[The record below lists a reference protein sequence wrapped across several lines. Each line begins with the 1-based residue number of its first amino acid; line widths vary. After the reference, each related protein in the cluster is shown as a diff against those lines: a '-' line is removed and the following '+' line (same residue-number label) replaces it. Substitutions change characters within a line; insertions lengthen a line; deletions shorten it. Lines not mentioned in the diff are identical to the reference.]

1 MTPSVIAAHAHATAD
16 QHQAA
21 ARAYGI
27 PLRRA
32 APPTGSGRKAVRAAV
47 DDVAT
52 HVVAFTATT
61 VSLREAKLAGDRIYL
76 LVLRADRV
84 GEEEV

>member
-1 MTPSVIAAHAHATAD
+1 VTPSVIAAHAHAAAD

-32 APPTGSGRKAVRAAV
+32 APPTGLRRRAVRVAL

-52 HVVAFTATT
+52 HAVAFTPTT

-76 LVLRADRV
+76 LVLLADRV

>member
-1 MTPSVIAAHAHATAD
+1 VTPSVIAAHAHTTAD
-16 QHQAA
+16 QHQAVS
-21 ARAYGI
+21 RAYGI

-32 APPTGSGRKAVRAAV
+32 APPTGSGRKAGRAAV

-76 LVLRADRV
+76 LVLLADRV

>member
-1 MTPSVIAAHAHATAD
+1 VTPSVIAAHAHATAD
-16 QHQAA
+16 QHQVAA
-21 ARAYGI
+21 GAYGS

-32 APPTGSGRKAVRAAV
+32 APSTGSGRKAVRAAV

-61 VSLREAKLAGDRIYL
+61 VSRREAKLAGDRICL
-76 LVLRADRV
+76 LVLLADRV

>member
-27 PLRRA
+27 PLRRVT
-32 APPTGSGRKAVRAAV
+32 PPTGPWRKTIRAAV
-47 DDVAT
+47 DDIAT
-52 HVVAFTATT
+52 RAVAFTPTT

-76 LVLRADRV
+76 LVLLADRV

>member
-1 MTPSVIAAHAHATAD
+1 VTPSVIAAHAHATAD

-32 APPTGSGRKAVRAAV
+32 APPTGSGRKAVREAL

-52 HVVAFTATT
+52 HAVAFTPTT

-76 LVLRADRV
+76 LVLLADRV

>member
-16 QHQAA
+16 QAA

-76 LVLRADRV
+76 LVLLADRV